1 VNVNLSH
8 VKEIWPRRVAL
19 QAPSDGC
26 GAFVAGEYLVD
37 VFDSESDIILVQ
49 RHRELLSTSWTP
61 LNRPHTRIS
70 TSQDKHGEVSTFKR
84 VPIMYI
90 PLPTDTYRSM
100 RFAMCNIRLEV
111 CLLISTRA

>member
-1 VNVNLSH
+1 MGVVLLLLAS
-8 VKEIWPRRVAL
+8 
-19 QAPSDGC
+19 
-26 GAFVAGEYLVD
+26 YLVD
-37 VFDSESDIILVQ
+37 DFDSESDIILVQ

-90 PLPTDTYRSM
+90 PLPTDTYRLM